1 MTLDGWLP
9 ERWLA
14 PITEAGELR
23 TQLRKGRVLARKGCV
38 AELEVRPGL
47 VTAAV
52 DSESGGVASVKIRQP
67 PIADAW
73 WDDALDR
80 LAEQAGHAAALL
92 AGRMSRATL
101 TVFED
106 VGIDLFPF
114 DLRDLANFCSC
125 NEPTT
130 LCTHAVATHLA
141 LADAMAADPFVLFEF
156 RGRPKEQLLDG
167 LRARRAG
174 PAGPTVEEPEAP
186 REDTEEGRAVLDG
199 YFDRGPLPH
208 VTFHFQPGSG
218 ESQDDGLAV
227 IRALGPGPT
236 DVSPEAVA
244 LVLAPLVRVGRQRVE
259 RLTEQAADVD
269 TSARNPGAAGGLDD
283 LLVAAARKAGHLT
296 TSGVAEQLHISQKEA
311 RRYLQWLVQ
320 EGRLVKVGR
329 ARGTRYEPPPTH

>member
-14 PITEAGELR
+14 PITEASELR

-38 AELEVRPGL
+38 GDLEVRPGL
-47 VTAAV
+47 VTAIV
-52 DSESGGVASVKIRQP
+52 KSEGGGGASVKIRQP

-80 LAEQAGHAAALL
+80 LAQQAGHAAALL

-101 TVFED
+101 SVFED

-125 NEPTT
+125 LEQTT
-130 LCTHAVATHLA
+130 VCTHAAATHLV

-167 LRARRAG
+167 LRARRSG
-174 PAGPTVEEPEAP
+174 PAGPTVEEPEAA
-186 REDTEEGRAVLDG
+186 REDTEDGSALLDG
-199 YFDRGPLPH
+199 YFDRGPLPAIA
-208 VTFHFQPGSG
+208 FHFQPGNG
-218 ESQDDGLAV
+218 EPQDDGLAV
-227 IRALGPGPT
+227 IRALGPGPSA
-236 DVSPEAVA
+236 VPPEAVA
-244 LVLAPLVRVGRQRVE
+244 LVLAPLVRIARQRVE
-259 RLTEQAADVD
+259 RLTEQVADVD
-269 TSARNPGAAGGLDD
+269 TSGRDPGAAGGLDD
-283 LLVAAARKAGHLT
+283 LLVAAARQAGHLT
-296 TSGVAEQLHISQKEA
+296 SSGVAELLHIPQQEA

-320 EGRLVKVGR
+320 EGRLLQVGR
-329 ARGTRYEPPPTH
+329 ARGTRYEPPPLH